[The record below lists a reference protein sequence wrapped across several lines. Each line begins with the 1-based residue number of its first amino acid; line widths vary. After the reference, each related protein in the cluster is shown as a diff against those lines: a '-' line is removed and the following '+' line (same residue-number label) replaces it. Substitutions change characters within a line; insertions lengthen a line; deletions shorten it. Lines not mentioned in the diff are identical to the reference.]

1 MFGVRSWRVNDL
13 RAQCGAEGRHRNREP
28 KHLSLR
34 AIRDLTADTYPPP
47 KTTPKP
53 RLAASITPSSRRP
66 GCRSTFLGA
75 LGPYSDLAL
84 YGTARRTSPVTL
96 RGQERRITTTRAPR
110 ASSSGSRSWTYA
122 HASDPRLAFRC
133 ARHVWFS
140 KKNCKRSGGSSEGRQ
155 RWTSTPD
162 DPSHHVERVQAAARC
177 LNVGRGRY
185 KA

>member
-1 MFGVRSWRVNDL
+1 VLGVRSWRVNDL
-13 RAQCGAEGRHRNREP
+13 RAQCGAEGRHRNRDP

-122 HASDPRLAFRC
+122 HASDARLAFGC
-133 ARHVWFS
+133 ARHAYIF
-140 KKNCKRSGGSSEGRQ
+140 KKNSIGVADQARGGSL
-155 RWTSTPD
+155 WTSARD
-162 DPSHHVERVQAAARC
+162 DPTYHVERVQPPHGA
-177 LNVGRGRY
+177 
-185 KA
+185 